1 MPKTVHQEILDWS
14 VEQPKWQR
22 DALRR
27 LFGAGLLVQQDH
39 MELLAICKQEHGLAT
54 NAPNSPLSAQHVV
67 IGGLSTDEVSMLSVT
82 HHQGVNNL
90 APEQTVSFGA
100 HLTVVYGQNASGK
113 SGYTRIL
120 KRACRSR
127 GVEDILGDVLSGQAP
142 TKAKASI
149 QYRIGPVDKTCTWT
163 PDGSAVPELGAISVF
178 DAHCVPVYLKD
189 KTDVAFRPF
198 GLDIFDKLAA
208 CCQVL
213 KGLLDAEFNTLNGS
227 VPTLPTVHAGTR
239 ARALIDGLTALTES
253 SDVKALATL
262 SAAEEQNL
270 ADLQA
275 KRRDLQAA
283 NPKELAK
290 DLNLKADRIQLVA
303 DHILQLGT
311 ALGVTR
317 FEALRGAARAVS
329 VAQAAVT
336 SLRQTALSADTLPG
350 TGGQPWRE
358 MWDSTAVFSEVAHPA
373 QPFPFLGVGAK
384 CPFCQ
389 QEIGNEA
396 KERLTHF
403 AEYVTSTAQSELRKA
418 ELELAAAWKS
428 VAVVV
433 DRKDV
438 ANALEELK
446 SDSPDLHNR
455 VVEFISKA
463 KAIETEVQKRANPDV
478 IQGLAPGPTTDVAA
492 RVETYR
498 QRAKELSKQTH
509 ELNAADAKTLLELEA
524 RAGLRAQE
532 AAILGEVQRKRKL
545 AAYRQCIDDT
555 STLPVTRKST
565 ELTKRLVTD
574 LLRSTFKDELKK
586 LDFTHLLVEVQVAGG
601 AKGALFHK
609 IAFSNAPGVVVTNVL
624 SEGEART
631 LSLAA
636 FLTELGTAP
645 NQSAIIFD
653 DPVSSLDHMWRE
665 RIAKRLVLESKTRQ
679 VVVFTH
685 DLLFLRQLIDESKQQ
700 SIDCKHQYVRRDGQ
714 AGICL
719 PDLPWVAMPV
729 KDRIGRLRARLQTAD
744 KTYRTQGQ
752 DAYET
757 DARDIYG
764 LLREAWEQAISEV
777 LLNGVVERYRPSIET
792 KRVEKLFDITVQDTK
807 TVEAA
812 MTETSRWIR
821 GHDQAAAEAV
831 PVPGPDEVK
840 KRIQALDD
848 WVQSIRTRRK

>member
-1 MPKTVHQEILDWS
+1 MPKNVHQEILDWS
-14 VEQPKWQR
+14 VGQPKWQR

-27 LFGAGLLVQQDH
+27 LFGAAVLVSQDH
-39 MELLAICKQEHGLAT
+39 LELLAICKQEHGLAT
-54 NAPNSPLSAQHVV
+54 NAPYSPLSAQHVV
-67 IGGLSTDEVSMLSVT
+67 VGGPSTDDVSMVSVT

-120 KRACRSR
+120 KSACRSR
-127 GVEDILGDVLSGQAP
+127 GVEDILGEVLSGQAP

-149 QYRIGPVDKTCTWT
+149 QYRVGTVDKTSTWT

-178 DAHCVPVYLKD
+178 DAHCVPIYLKD

-198 GLDIFDKLAA
+198 GLDIFDKLAT

-213 KGLLDAEFNTLNGS
+213 KGLLDAEFNILNSS
-227 VPTLPTVHAGTR
+227 VPTLPIVHPDTR
-239 ARALIDGLTALTES
+239 ARVLIDGLTALTKS
-253 SDVKALATL
+253 GDVKALATL
-262 SAAEEQNL
+262 SPEEEQNL
-270 ADLQA
+270 IDLQA
-275 KRRDLQAA
+275 KRRDLQATD
-283 NPKELAK
+283 PKQLAK
-290 DLNLKADRIQLVA
+290 DLNLKADRVKLVA

-311 ALGVTR
+311 ALDITR
-317 FEALRGAARAVS
+317 FEALRAAARAVS
-329 VAQAAVT
+329 IAQAAVT
-336 SLRQTALSADTLPG
+336 SLQETALAADTLPG

-358 MWDSTAVFSEVAHPA
+358 MWDSTAVFSESAHA
-373 QPFPFLGVGAK
+373 DHPFPFLGAGAK

-389 QEIGNEA
+389 QEIGNKA
-396 KERLTHF
+396 KERLKHF
-403 AEYVTSTAQSELRKA
+403 AEYVTSAAQYELRKA
-418 ELELAAAWKS
+418 EADLGNAWQS
-428 VAVVV
+428 VVVTV

-446 SDSPDLHNR
+446 SDSPDLHDR
-455 VVEFISKA
+455 VVEFLSKA
-463 KAIETEVQKRANPDV
+463 NAVEAEVQKRTNPDV
-478 IQGLAPGPTTDVAA
+478 IQGLAPGPAPELAT

-498 QRAKELSKQTH
+498 QRAKELSKQGH
-509 ELNAADAKTLLELEA
+509 DLNAADAKTLLELEA
-524 RAGLRAQE
+524 RDALRAQE
-532 AAILGEVQRKRKL
+532 AAVLGEIQRKRKL

-555 STLPVTRKST
+555 STVAITRKST

-574 LLRSTFKDELKK
+574 QLRSTFNDELKK
-586 LDFTHLLVEVQVAGG
+586 LDFTHLSVEVQVAGG

-609 IAFSNAPGVVVTNVL
+609 VAFSNAPGVVVTNVL

-636 FLTELGTAP
+636 FLTELGTAS

-665 RIAKRLVLESKTRQ
+665 RIAKRLVVESKVRQ

-685 DLLFLRQLIDESKQQ
+685 DLLFLRQLIEESRQQ
-700 SIDCKHQYVRRDGQ
+700 PVDCQHQYVRREGQ
-714 AGICL
+714 AGISS
-719 PDLPWVAMPV
+719 PELPWVAMPV
-729 KDRIGRLRARLQTAD
+729 KERIGKLRTRWQTAD
-744 KTYRTQGQ
+744 KTFRTQGHN
-752 DAYET
+752 AYEA

-764 LLREAWEQAISEV
+764 LLREAWEQGVSEV

-792 KRVEKLFDITVQDTK
+792 KRVEKLFDITEQDTK
-807 TVEAA
+807 AVEAA

-821 GHDQAAAEAV
+821 GHDQAAAEAA
-831 PVPGPDEVK
+831 PVPSPDELK
-840 KRIQALDD
+840 KQIQGLDD
-848 WVQSIRTRRK
+848 WAQSIRKRRN